1 MASHCSTSLPV
12 PREWDDYL
20 MSLPGLPTTNYSHSH
35 TAVHSQFLSPWVED
49 HLYPLVM
56 ILLEMIEYV
65 TIPGLEKSTHVVI
78 HWQIGTHTH
87 LVELPVQMFCSCCK
101 SSQWHCNAKIDLAPW
116 SSISAPASTSATRSG
131 SLIQMSKYITIHQWR
146 WCLLIQIYMERTSKT
161 CIAIS
166 VL

>member
-1 MASHCSTSLPV
+1 MRWLSGGPSWASYNQLLTQSYSWTQPIPVSLGWRSSIPFG
-12 PREWDDYL
+12 DD
-20 MSLPGLPTTNYSHSH
+20 SLGDDRVSDNSWPWEKYSCGHPLTDSN
-35 TAVHSQFLSPWVED
+35 P
-49 HLYPLVM
+49 YPFGWAPSADVLQ
-56 ILLEMIEYV
+56 LL
-65 TIPGLEKSTHVVI
+65 
-78 HWQIGTHTH
+78 Q
-87 LVELPVQMFCSCCK
+87 

-146 WCLLIQIYMERTSKT
+146 WCLLIQVYMERTSKT